1 MNSFD
6 YVIVGAGS
14 AGCVLANRLTE
25 DPNTTVCLV
34 ETGPEDSSPLIHV
47 PALYAFLVQVEG
59 ESKYSYGYDTV
70 PQKEFSSVTLK
81 EGSANITDTL
91 GGTYQVPQN
100 LQEKRRG
107 YQPRGKTLG
116 GSSSINGMLYVR
128 GHKWDYDHWAEL
140 GNEGWSYDDVL
151 PYFKKSE
158 DNELLDNEYH
168 GKGGPLTV
176 SQLRHDNPF
185 SRYFV
190 EAASKHYKKN
200 NDFNGEDQ
208 EGIGLYQVTQRKGK
222 RCSAAVAFLND
233 VKHKQNLTVFTETVV
248 DKVNFEND
256 LAVSVTGIHK
266 GKVMDFH
273 ANKEIILCGGAYG
286 SPTILMRSGV
296 GDKDKLSRLDIDC
309 KFDLKGVGE
318 NLQDHLDYITAHR
331 VDSWDLMG
339 QPFRSAKFTLR
350 APYELLKYLINQT
363 GMFSSTLAEG
373 GAFIKSNDSLEI
385 PDIQLHFVVGMV
397 EDHGREEIW
406 GNGFSCHMCLLR
418 PESRGTVSIS
428 SKNPMEDPV
437 IDPNYL
443 SNKNDLKTMIEG
455 YKKMMKIMNTAPL
468 DQFNNV
474 RNPVNLKDD
483 KSIESA
489 IRARA
494 DTIYHP
500 VGTCKMGNDEMSVV
514 DSNLVVRGTKN
525 LRVVDASIMPTLV
538 GGNTNAPTIMIAEKI
553 ADNIKGIS

>member
-176 SQLRHDNPF
+176 SQF
-185 SRYFV
+185 
-190 EAASKHYKKN
+190 
-200 NDFNGEDQ
+200 
-208 EGIGLYQVTQRKGK
+208 
-222 RCSAAVAFLND
+222 
-233 VKHKQNLTVFTETVV
+233 
-248 DKVNFEND
+248 
-256 LAVSVTGIHK
+256 
-266 GKVMDFH
+266 
-273 ANKEIILCGGAYG
+273 
-286 SPTILMRSGV
+286 
-296 GDKDKLSRLDIDC
+296 
-309 KFDLKGVGE
+309 
-318 NLQDHLDYITAHR
+318 
-331 VDSWDLMG
+331 
-339 QPFRSAKFTLR
+339 
-350 APYELLKYLINQT
+350 
-363 GMFSSTLAEG
+363 
-373 GAFIKSNDSLEI
+373 
-385 PDIQLHFVVGMV
+385 
-397 EDHGREEIW
+397 
-406 GNGFSCHMCLLR
+406 CLLYT
-418 PESRGTVSIS
+418 SDAAD
-428 SKNPMEDPV
+428 DP
-437 IDPNYL
+437 
-443 SNKNDLKTMIEG
+443 
-455 YKKMMKIMNTAPL
+455 
-468 DQFNNV
+468 
-474 RNPVNLKDD
+474 
-483 KSIESA
+483 
-489 IRARA
+489 
-494 DTIYHP
+494 
-500 VGTCKMGNDEMSVV
+500 
-514 DSNLVVRGTKN
+514 
-525 LRVVDASIMPTLV
+525 
-538 GGNTNAPTIMIAEKI
+538 
-553 ADNIKGIS
+553 

>member
-1 MNSFD
+1 M
-6 YVIVGAGS
+6 GAGT
-14 AGCVLANRLTE
+14 AGCVLANRLSE
-25 DPNTTVCLV
+25 NGKFKVALF
-34 ETGPEDSSPLIHV
+34 EAGRSSDIWKVNMPLAI
-47 PALYAFLVQVEG
+47 LYAMHDP
-59 ESKYSYGYDTV
+59 KYNYKYYSE
-70 PQKEFSSVTLK
+70 PE
-81 EGSANITDTL
+81 
-91 GGTYQVPQN
+91 PN
-100 LQEKRRG
+100 LNNRRLFC
-107 YQPRGKTLG
+107 PRGKMIG
-116 GSSSINGMLYVR
+116 GCSAHNVMVYVR
-128 GHKWDYDHWAEL
+128 GNKNDYERWASFGL
-140 GNEGWSYDDVL
+140 KSWSYENVL
-151 PYFKKSE
+151 PFFKKIETWSE
-158 DNELLDNEYH
+158 GENEFRG
-168 GKGGPLTV
+168 GKGILPVNQSKNKNPL
-176 SQLRHDNPF
+176 F
-185 SRYFV
+185 SAFINASI
-190 EAASKHYKKN
+190 EAGYKKN
-200 NDFNGEDQ
+200 DDMNGEDQ

-233 VKHKQNLTVFTETVV
+233 VKHKQNLTVFTDTVV

-455 YKKMMKIMNTAPL
+455 YKKMMQIMNTAPL
-468 DQFNNV
+468 DKFNNV